1 MLRSSSSSSSISSL
15 PPISIMVI
23 DVMSYYRFYLNGSP
37 PKSTNLGQLLQT
49 FLNSISGARFHK
61 LVCWISL
68 SILDYINFL
77 IFIFHPVLD
86 LLWVAPEIL
95 RLPNRPIRGTQKG
108 DVYSFA
114 IILQEFHTREG
125 TYSSSYMDPKGI
137 SKFPY
142 RLVVVVLI
150 LEITFILCYP

>member
-15 PPISIMVI
+15 LQISIMVSHVI
-23 DVMSYYRFYLNGSP
+23 LSP
-37 PKSTNLGQLLQT
+37 SFKCSSAKVNEPWSTSTNVFEFHFRSTLSQVSLL
-49 FLNSISGARFHK
+49 NEYPY
-61 LVCWISL
+61 L
-68 SILDYINFL
+68 SSTIINFL

-125 TYSSSYMDPKGI
+125 PYSSSYMDPKGI

-150 LEITFILCYP
+150 L